1 MRYNLLG
8 NTGLYVSE
16 LCLGAM
22 TFGGGS
28 GMWQAIGNLGHKESL
43 ALVSAALDAGVNFID
58 TADVYSGGDSER
70 LVGEALKALNRPREQ
85 IVV

>member
-1 MRYNLLG
+1 MAGRVLGSRTMRYNLLG

-28 GMWQAIGNLGHKESL
+28 GMWQAIGQLGHKESL
-43 ALVSAALDAGVNFID
+43 ELVAAAFDACESNIG
-58 TADVYSGGDSER
+58 
-70 LVGEALKALNRPREQ
+70 KAVDLCVKAHIFVQ
-85 IVV
+85 IMH